1 MTVDQYRSFSGEEQ
15 ELLLRTLADHT
26 WEFKFPTPAHLFN
39 MDHYIDLRMQQRK
52 DNSNITW
59 PEKLSK
65 KEMVL
70 CKIAMIKDVLSSV
83 NIVQQD
89 YVTDTAAYANAMV
102 LFMKSIEKEVYA
114 FQTSKEVKWPG
125 LASDAAQIL
134 NSLYKSLYKSLKK

>member
-1 MTVDQYRSFSGEEQ
+1 MTVDQYRSFSVEEQ

-26 WEFKFPTPAHLFN
+26 WEFKFPTPVHLFD

-52 DNSNITW
+52 LNSIITW

-89 YVTDTAAYANAMV
+89 YVTDTVAYANAMV